1 MEASYHQR
9 TQIDELDEIEEETE
23 KKEISGKLIYI
34 PVKIQEFQL
43 YQKPN
48 NAKSTVVRVINEATE
63 VTSEETIKASDSE
76 VENDTVRSDKKK
88 EEPIILL
95 SAPEHKPIG
104 SNIILPNTYTH
115 IETIT
120 SVQPT
125 GKCASLKQNLSYSEC
140 ECGPLESQVMGDEIN
155 VEANIEERNFT
166 DNSTNQKLNDEQ
178 VTVQSYGTLIF

>member
-1 MEASYHQR
+1 MEAKEHKFECEDCDLKFTEETRWRRHIPQTHSLEPWK
-9 TQIDELDEIEEETE
+9 IDESDETEEETE
-23 KKEISGKLIYI
+23 EKEISGKLIYI
-34 PVKIQEFQL
+34 PVRIQEFQL

-48 NAKSTVVRVINEATE
+48 DDKSTVARVTNEATE

-88 EEPIILL
+88 EEEEPIILL

-125 GKCASLKQNLSYSEC
+125 GKCASLKQNPIPSL
-140 ECGPLESQVMGDEIN
+140 GN
-155 VEANIEERNFT
+155 NR
-166 DNSTNQKLNDEQ
+166 
-178 VTVQSYGTLIF
+178 